1 MSWDEFDKE
10 IRALAQEVDYTPEII
25 VAVVRG
31 GLVPARLLSTLLN
44 VPQMRCI
51 TMVRNGG
58 ERKIMDELHEDITG
72 KKVLVVEDMIESG
85 KSLETAK
92 QYFESKGAQVKTA
105 CLYTMPISEMA
116 PDYFLREV
124 PEVMKFPW
132 E

>member
-10 IRALAQEVDYTPEII
+10 IRALAEKVDYTPDMI
-25 VAVVRG
+25 VGVVRG
-31 GLVPARLLSTLLN
+31 GLVPARLLSTLLS

-51 TMVRNGG
+51 TMARNGG
-58 ERKIMDELHEDITG
+58 TREILDELGGDIAG

-85 KSLETAK
+85 KSLAAAK
-92 QYFESKGAQVKTA
+92 KYLELNGAVVKTA
-105 CLYTMPISEMA
+105 CLYTMPTSEMT

-124 PEVMKFPW
+124 PEVMQFPW